1 MVKPQDMR
9 AESLERMSDGT
20 YRVRCMNCGKSVS
33 SALVEPVTVRAW
45 VICPEC
51 IERDG
56 VGGFLCSSEGGSD
69 AG

>member
-1 MVKPQDMR
+1 MTQRDD
-9 AESLERMSDGT
+9 ERMLDGT

-33 SALVEPVTVRAW
+33 TPLVEPVTVRAW

-56 VGGFLCSSEGGSD
+56 IGGKPIEVGVVGERTP
-69 AG
+69 